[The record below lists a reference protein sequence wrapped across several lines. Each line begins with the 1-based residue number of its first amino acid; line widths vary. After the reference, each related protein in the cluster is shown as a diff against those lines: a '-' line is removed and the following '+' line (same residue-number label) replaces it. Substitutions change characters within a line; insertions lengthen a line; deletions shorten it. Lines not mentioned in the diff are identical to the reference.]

1 MSRAPLQSR
10 FGSLLAE
17 DSHPSSS
24 GHRVGSAVFV
34 ALTALLVLVVVGL
47 MNLRNAAH
55 YASESFHHTQVLWVV
70 IGLVLAATVALVD
83 LRVFERLTPLFY
95 WGGVV
100 LLVLVLLFGR
110 EVNNARRWIA
120 IGEIA
125 FQPSEFMKPA
135 LVLTLARFFHGE
147 RRPERYT
154 LRTLMRPMGL
164 VALPAGLILI
174 EPDLGTALV
183 VIAVG
188 FSMMFFEGI
197 RLRSFLI
204 LLGIILLLIPIAWQL
219 DIIQPYQKE
228 RVRVW
233 LAMKTDQPEGR
244 KKLDKGMQPEQALW
258 AVGSGRLTGK
268 GGLQGV
274 QSRLKYLP
282 EMHTDFILATFAE
295 ERGFVGCVLL
305 FLLYG
310 VLFASLLMVAVQ
322 ARERFGVLVS
332 VGAVA
337 ILFWQMVFNAG
348 MVLGLLPVVGLT
360 MPFLSYG
367 GSATISSL
375 FAVGLALN
383 AGLHRGQV

>member
-1 MSRAPLQSR
+1 MTHGLIGPKAVVSRPSR
-10 FGSLLAE
+10 S
-17 DSHPSSS
+17 
-24 GHRVGSAVFV
+24 VFV
-34 ALTALLVLVVVGL
+34 ALVALLVLVVAGL
-47 MNLRNAAH
+47 INLRNAAL
-55 YASESFHHTQVLWVV
+55 YASESFHETQVLWVV
-70 IGLVLAATVALVD
+70 IGLVLAAVVALVD
-83 LRVFERLTPLFY
+83 LRLFERLTPVLY
-95 WGGVV
+95 WGAVV

-120 IGEIA
+120 IGDLA
-125 FQPSEFMKPA
+125 FQPSEFLKPA
-135 LVLTLARFFHGE
+135 LVLMLARFFHAE
-147 RRPERYT
+147 RNPERYT
-154 LRTLMRPMGL
+154 LRRLVRPIGL
-164 VALPAGLILI
+164 VALPTFLILMQ
-174 EPDLGTALV
+174 PDLGTALV

-188 FSMMFFEGI
+188 FSVMVFEGI

-204 LLGIILLLIPIAWQL
+204 LLGTILLILPIAWRL
-219 DIIQPYQKE
+219 DLIQPYQKE

-233 LAMKTDQPEGR
+233 LAMSTTQPEGR

-258 AVGSGRLTGK
+258 AVGSGRVTGK
-268 GGLQGV
+268 GGLRGV
-274 QSRLKYLP
+274 QSRLKFLP

-295 ERGFVGCVLL
+295 ERGFVGCVFL
-305 FLLYG
+305 FAMYG
-310 VLFASLLMVAVQ
+310 VLFAALLNVAVS

-332 VGAVA
+332 VGAAA
-337 ILFWQMVFNAG
+337 IVFWQMIFNAG

>member
-1 MSRAPLQSR
+1 MSHGWIGPQATAHRAGTS
-10 FGSLLAE
+10 
-17 DSHPSSS
+17 
-24 GHRVGSAVFV
+24 VFV
-34 ALTALLVLVVVGL
+34 ALVALLVLVVVGL
-47 MNLRNAAH
+47 MNLRNAAL
-55 YASESFHHTQVLWVV
+55 YASESFHQTQVLWVV
-70 IGLVLAATVALVD
+70 IGLVLAAAVALMD
-83 LRVFERLTPLFY
+83 LRLFERLTPVFY
-95 WGGVV
+95 WGGVI
-100 LLVLVLLFGR
+100 LLVAVLLFGR
-110 EVNNARRWIA
+110 EVNNARRWIHIA
-120 IGEIA
+120 GTA
-125 FQPSEFMKPA
+125 FQPSEFIKPA
-135 LVLTLARFFHGE
+135 LVLMLARFFHSE
-147 RRPERYT
+147 RSPERYT
-154 LRTLMRPMGL
+154 VRTLLRPMGL
-164 VALPAGLILI
+164 VALPAGLILV
-174 EPDLGTALV
+174 EPDLGTTLV

-188 FSMMFFEGI
+188 FSVMFFQGV

-204 LLGIILLLIPIAWQL
+204 LLGAILLLLPIAWRL
-219 DIIQPYQKE
+219 DLIQPYQKE

-233 LAMKTDQPEGR
+233 LAMSTTQPEGR
-244 KKLDKGMQPEQALW
+244 KRLDRGMQPEQALW
-258 AVGSGRLTGK
+258 AVGSGRITGK

-295 ERGFVGCVLL
+295 ERGFVGCVFL

-310 VLFASLLMVAVQ
+310 VLFAALLAVAVR

-337 ILFWQMVFNAG
+337 IVFWQMVFNAG
-348 MVLGLLPVVGLT
+348 MVLGLFPVVGLT

>member
-1 MSRAPLQSR
+1 MSHGWVSRATRSWAGPRATAPRAGTS
-10 FGSLLAE
+10 
-17 DSHPSSS
+17 
-24 GHRVGSAVFV
+24 VIV
-34 ALTALLVLVVVGL
+34 ALVALLVLVVVGL
-47 MNLRNAAH
+47 MNLRNAAI
-55 YASESFHHTQVLWVV
+55 YASESFHQTQVLWVV
-70 IGLVLAATVALVD
+70 IGLVLAAAVALTD
-83 LRVFERLTPLFY
+83 LRLFERLTPAFY
-95 WGGVV
+95 WGGVI
-100 LLVLVLLFGR
+100 LLVAVLLFGR

-120 IGEIA
+120 VAGVA
-125 FQPSEFMKPA
+125 FQPSEFIKPA
-135 LVLTLARFFHGE
+135 LVLMLARFFHSE
-147 RRPERYT
+147 RSPERYT
-154 LRTLMRPMGL
+154 LRTLLRPMGL
-164 VALPAGLILI
+164 VALPAGLILV
-174 EPDLGTALV
+174 EPDLGTTLV

-188 FSMMFFEGI
+188 FSVMFFEGI

-204 LLGIILLLIPIAWQL
+204 LLGTILLLLPIAWRL
-219 DIIQPYQKE
+219 DLIQPYQKE

-233 LAMKTDQPEGR
+233 LAMNTEQPEGR

-295 ERGFVGCVLL
+295 ERGFIGCTFL

-310 VLFASLLMVAVQ
+310 VLFAALLMVAVK

-337 ILFWQMVFNAG
+337 IVFWQMVFNAG
-348 MVLGLLPVVGLT
+348 MVLGLFPVVGLT